1 MRDEAY
7 VAAEMEIKLR
17 SMRMVWNHYKPD
29 RKKEGFTLQAAE
41 EALPSRVLD

>member
-17 SMRMVWNHYKPD
+17 SMRMEWNHYKPD
-29 RKKEGFTLQAAE
+29 RKNELTLQAAE
-41 EALPSRVLD
+41 EAPPSRGLD